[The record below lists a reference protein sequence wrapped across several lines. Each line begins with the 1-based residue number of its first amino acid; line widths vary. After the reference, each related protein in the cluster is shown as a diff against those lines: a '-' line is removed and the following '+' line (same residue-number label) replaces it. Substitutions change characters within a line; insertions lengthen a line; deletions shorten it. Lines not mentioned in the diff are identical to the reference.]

1 MLHNRQLFTHPSPS
15 QISGLV
21 PISEPTRSPIL
32 DAPRRAYSL
41 SEAYALCE
49 DLVRTRRDG
58 MPATSRFVPA
68 LRRPHVTAVYAF
80 ALTASAFAVDEA
92 YKGRRH
98 SALEQWESE
107 LIRTFHGEAD
117 HPLFVALRD
126 TVERCDLP
134 VTPFMDLMTG
144 CRMDLAPTL
153 HATFEELRTYC
164 RHRSEP
170 IGQLV
175 LGVFGYRD
183 PAVLSFA
190 SDLCTALHLTSMMQ
204 DLGRDLPRGRLLLP
218 LEDLR
223 HFGVLPEGVRTAPA
237 SAHLLGA
244 SSRAWRDL
252 LRFQVARVRALLER
266 GRPLIDRVGEDLR
279 FELQLT
285 YHAGAA
291 MLAKIEALAD
301 GVLRERPT
309 LSKADQA
316 RVLARAAANTLPRL
330 ALVRGGDLLP

>member
-1 MLHNRQLFTHPSPS
+1 MLHNRQLFIHPSPS
-15 QISGLV
+15 QPSGFV
-21 PISEPTRSPIL
+21 PIGGPARSPIL
-32 DAPRRAYSL
+32 AAPRRAYSL

-49 DLVRTRRDG
+49 KLAHARHDG
-58 MPATSRFVPA
+58 IPAASRFVPA
-68 LRRPHVTAVYAF
+68 LKRPHLAAIYAF
-80 ALTASAFAVDEA
+80 ARAASSFADDPQHQ
-92 YKGRRH
+92 GQRH
-98 SALEQWESE
+98 SALDQWEDE

-126 TVERCDLP
+126 TIERCDLP
-134 VTPFMDLMTG
+134 VTPFQDLIAG
-144 CRMDLAPTL
+144 CRMDLAPSL
-153 HATFEELRTYC
+153 FATFDELRTYC
-164 RHRSEP
+164 RLRAEP

-175 LGVFGYRD
+175 LGVFGYRE
-183 PAVLSFA
+183 PSLLGFA
-190 SDLCTALHLTSMMQ
+190 GELCTALSLTVFMQ

-218 LEDLR
+218 VEDLR

-252 LRFQVARVRALLER
+252 LRFQVARARALLER

-279 FELQLT
+279 FELLLT
-285 YHAGAA
+285 YGAGAA
-291 MLAKIEALAD
+291 MLSKIEALAD

-309 LSKADQA
+309 LSKAEQA
-316 RVLARAAANTLPRL
+316 RVLARAAAHTLPKL

>member
-1 MLHNRQLFTHPSPS
+1 MLHNRQLFIHPSPS
-15 QISGLV
+15 QLSGFIASGEV
-21 PISEPTRSPIL
+21 ARTPIL

-49 DLVRTRRDG
+49 QIVRTRRES
-58 MPATSRFVPA
+58 MPAASRFVSA
-68 LRRPHVTAVYAF
+68 LKRPQLFAIYAF
-80 ALTASAFAVDEA
+80 ALSAADFANDPQHR
-92 YKGRRH
+92 GQRH

-117 HPLFVALRD
+117 HPVFVALRD

-134 VTPFMDLMTG
+134 ITPFMDLLTG
-144 CRMDLAPTL
+144 CRMDLEPALFT
-153 HATFEELRTYC
+153 TFEELRTYC

-170 IGQLV
+170 LGQLV
-175 LGVFGYRD
+175 LGVFGLRE
-183 PAVLSFA
+183 ASLLGFA
-190 SDLCTALHLTSMMQ
+190 GELCSGLHLTSMMQ

-252 LRFQVARVRALLER
+252 LRFQAARARALLER
-266 GRPLIDRVGEDLR
+266 GRPLIDRIGRSSADLR
-279 FELQLT
+279 FELLLT
-285 YHAGAA
+285 YGAGAA
-291 MLAKIEALAD
+291 MLAKIEALGD

-309 LSKADQA
+309 LSKAEQA
-316 RVLARAAANTLPRL
+316 RVLARAAAQTLPQL
-330 ALVRGGDLLP
+330 ALG

>member
-1 MLHNRQLFTHPSPS
+1 MLHNRQLFIHPSPS
-15 QISGLV
+15 QLSGF
-21 PISEPTRSPIL
+21 IASGEAARTPIL

-49 DLVRTRRDG
+49 QIVRTRRES
-58 MPATSRFVPA
+58 MPAASRFVPA
-68 LRRPHVTAVYAF
+68 LKRPQLFAIYAF
-80 ALTASAFAVDEA
+80 AKSAADFATDPQHR
-92 YKGRRH
+92 GQRH
-98 SALEQWESE
+98 SALEQWENE

-117 HPLFVALRD
+117 HPVFVALRD

-134 VTPFMDLMTG
+134 ITPFMDLLAG
-144 CRMDLAPTL
+144 CRMDLEPPLFT
-153 HATFEELRTYC
+153 TFEELRTYC

-175 LGVFGYRD
+175 LGVFGHRE
-183 PAVLSFA
+183 ASLLGFA
-190 SDLCTALHLTSMMQ
+190 GELCAGLQLTSMMQ

-252 LRFQVARVRALLER
+252 LRFQVARARALLER
-266 GRPLIDRVGEDLR
+266 GRPLIDRIGRSSADLR
-279 FELQLT
+279 FELLLT
-285 YHAGAA
+285 YGAGTS
-291 MLAKIEALAD
+291 MLAKIESLGD

-309 LSKADQA
+309 LSKAEQA
-316 RVLARAAANTLPRL
+316 RVLARAAAQTLPQL
-330 ALVRGGDLLP
+330 ALG